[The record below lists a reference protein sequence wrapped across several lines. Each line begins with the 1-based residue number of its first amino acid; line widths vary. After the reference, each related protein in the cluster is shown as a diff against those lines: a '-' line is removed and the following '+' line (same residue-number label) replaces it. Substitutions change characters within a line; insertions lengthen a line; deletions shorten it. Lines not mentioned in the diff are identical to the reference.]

1 MDYAFAV
8 GLFYFAAA
16 VTAARLTDAPALT
29 PVTAIGLATVFLVFL
44 HLRLMDEIKDATHDA
59 RHFPD
64 RAVPRGLITL
74 GEVRAIGL
82 VLVAAEILLNAL
94 LPATT
99 RLAFLAVLA
108 FTLLMYR
115 EFFAGTALR
124 ANFLVYTLVHM
135 PVLPLLALYAYA
147 TVLAGAPVVAV
158 PFGLFLAASYAGGL
172 TLEIARKIH
181 APADEPHDVDTYSK
195 HLGVAGVTGFLLG
208 LDLVQTACAVA
219 LGTVLGLGAGFAA
232 GVVLVGGATALAL
245 ARFGARPTER
255 LASLL
260 ERAILPASV
269 LGPYGLL
276 ILAVARG

>member
-1 MDYAFAV
+1 VEYATAV

-16 VTAARLTDAPALT
+16 LAAARLAGAPALT
-29 PVTAIGLATVFLVFL
+29 PFAAIGLVTVFLVFL

-74 GEVRAIGL
+74 AEVRAIGS
-82 VLVAAEILLNAL
+82 VVIAAELLLNAL
-94 LPATT
+94 LPPAA
-99 RLAFLAVLA
+99 LVAFVAVLA
-108 FTLLMYR
+108 FTFLMYR
-115 EFFAGTALR
+115 EFFAGTSLR

-147 TVLAGAPVVAV
+147 TVLDGAGVVAA
-158 PFGLFLAASYAGGL
+158 PFALFLAASYAGGL
-172 TLEIARKIH
+172 TLEIARKVH
-181 APADEPHDVDTYSK
+181 APDAEPPGVYTYSK
-195 HLGVAGVTGFLLG
+195 HLGIAGVTGLLLG
-208 LDLVQTACAVA
+208 LDLAQAAFAIA
-219 LGTVLGLGAGFAA
+219 LGGTLGLGAGFAA
-232 GVVLVGGATALAL
+232 GVVMIGGATAVAL

-269 LGPYGLL
+269 LGPYALL
-276 ILAVARG
+276 IAAVARG